1 MDRPVRLTVSDAR
14 PPDSANIPMR
24 LFLSNTADA
33 CTLELLGSCS
43 ASIRL
48 STDGGGRDCE
58 AMFSCSRLL
67 PGVWMFKETVRLLR
81 RQNFCVSSPPEVAGM
96 IAPSL
101 HLQMETNG
109 GGRTTDVNSF
119 RTRNCSISL
128 RSPSILIRRNCRR
141 PALRRRYMRFVVGL
155 GIGVALGLLYAPAP
169 GEVNRNWLMRK
180 AGELSNLPARKLQQ
194 VAEAG
199 KEKAGDLGARIGR
212 QAAEAAVQSVEDKFT
227 AQGKTA

>member
-1 MDRPVRLTVSDAR
+1 
-14 PPDSANIPMR
+14 
-24 LFLSNTADA
+24 
-33 CTLELLGSCS
+33 
-43 ASIRL
+43 
-48 STDGGGRDCE
+48 
-58 AMFSCSRLL
+58 
-67 PGVWMFKETVRLLR
+67 
-81 RQNFCVSSPPEVAGM
+81 
-96 IAPSL
+96 
-101 HLQMETNG
+101 
-109 GGRTTDVNSF
+109 
-119 RTRNCSISL
+119 
-128 RSPSILIRRNCRR
+128 
-141 PALRRRYMRFVVGL
+141 MRFVVGL